1 MAKDKRYITVKI
13 LMEAGHV
20 TGFSQIFDHIPL
32 SVVAIDFG
40 SNYVRFKRL
49 VANPSRLKLIDVFIL
64 AHLFEMPEMTM
75 ISLIIAQLSKSK
87 IKK

>member
-1 MAKDKRYITVKI
+1 MAKDKRYITVRL
-13 LMEAGHV
+13 LMEAGYV
-20 TGFSQIFDHIPL
+20 TSFSQIFEHMPL

-49 VANPSRLKLIDVFIL
+49 VANPSRLRLRDIFIL
-64 AHLFEMPEMTM
+64 ARLFDIPEMTM
-75 ISLIIAQLSKSK
+75 ISLIIAQLSKNK